1 MPINTKDWCGL
12 QWTEW
17 APLHSAAI
25 RRAVTHNGPGVYRIR
40 HEGGNPNCLLYIG
53 QTGRD
58 LRGRLGALARC
69 VNGQECPYSDPL
81 TAAPHLWLLR
91 TLNNVQF
98 ECSGAPVVAPHPGNP
113 NTAQQILRGTEDMLL
128 WRHRVDVNQ
137 STVANYGRFYA
148 GYGRPSNRGD
158 GRVSAPHKA
167 GAPQINFEATHL
179 PAVNGQAGV
188 LRANFWERCPLAAVR
203 ALPDTPAVYCVH
215 DKGLM
220 HVYYIGETLY
230 LRGPARAHAGTR
242 WPVPESHPWP
252 ARGGCHE
259 RSPERS
265 SIVLLLD
272 RVGYLDCDRGRDPSH
287 LKGAMRPVLSS
298 WWHDKRTAPPVS
310 HFRSAEGACTPAPR
324 DMEERCGAAAALAIA
339 ALAGGCFQPLY
350 GEQSPTGGPVLRDQ
364 LSAVDVVQIQ
374 APKGSDEARI
384 AVEIRNA

>member
-98 ECSGAPVVAPHPGNP
+98 ECSGASVVAPHPGNP

-158 GRVSAPHKA
+158 GRVSAPLKA

-230 LRGPARAHAGTR
+230 LRGRARAHAGTR
-242 WPVPESHPWP
+242 WPVPDSWLSYWTRPP
-252 ARGGCHE
+252 GT
-259 RSPERS
+259 PE
-265 SIVLLLD
+265 
-272 RVGYLDCDRGRDPSH
+272 H
-287 LKGAMRPVLSS
+287 
-298 WWHDKRTAPPVS
+298 
-310 HFRSAEGACTPAPR
+310 
-324 DMEERCGAAAALAIA
+324 
-339 ALAGGCFQPLY
+339 
-350 GEQSPTGGPVLRDQ
+350 VLRE
-364 LSAVDVVQIQ
+364 LE
-374 APKGSDEARI
+374 SDLCGWHFSHNHVPRWRGPHHRHGQHRRQQNKTFRDSSGRI
-384 AVEIRNA
+384 KP